1 MRYRIAKMFLLE
13 QLENIYRFVT
23 IIEWSEIL
31 LHLLKSSL
39 VIVIFLIFPD
49 DAHHEKIVLWRKD
62 VLSNSI
68 NCRNSSL
75 KISLLSLVHS
85 SQWNIGFRFLISVD
99 FHWNSAV
106 VIHWFRRLYNFFS
119 ILTSSPCFSLFMDAK
134 LDATPDAK
142 MVWTLLS
149 VILLGLY

>member
-1 MRYRIAKMFLLE
+1 MKMFFLE

-31 LHLLKSSL
+31 LHLVKSSL
-39 VIVIFLIFPD
+39 VIVIFLIFSD

-62 VLSNSI
+62 VLSNSM

-85 SQWNIGFRFLISVD
+85 SQ
-99 FHWNSAV
+99 
-106 VIHWFRRLYNFFS
+106 
-119 ILTSSPCFSLFMDAK
+119 
-134 LDATPDAK
+134 
-142 MVWTLLS
+142 
-149 VILLGLY
+149 

>member
-1 MRYRIAKMFLLE
+1 MKMFFLE

-49 DAHHEKIVLWRKD
+49 DAHHGKIVLWRKD
-62 VLSNSI
+62 VLSNSM

-85 SQWNIGFRFLISVD
+85 SQ
-99 FHWNSAV
+99 
-106 VIHWFRRLYNFFS
+106 
-119 ILTSSPCFSLFMDAK
+119 
-134 LDATPDAK
+134 
-142 MVWTLLS
+142 
-149 VILLGLY
+149 